1 MAAVVVAVGA
11 RMVEVR
17 IAGCLAAVG
26 AASALA
32 LTAPLAAGLPLRAA
46 AYPLLAVAALVLA
59 VAAATTPPRAA
70 ATTPSP
76 ADAATLPQPVAA
88 MPAPA
93 RVGRVLDAAA
103 QAVALVAAVLAV
115 EVARHL
121 ATVCVLWG
129 VAVALRLLRRGEPAG
144 RRWAFAGIA
153 AGSELLGAWVL
164 LAAGGVTALE
174 AYTLPAAALALGAG
188 LLALRTRPGLTSWP
202 ALGPGLVAALLP
214 SLVSVLAGPDPQSGR
229 RLLLGAAALGAV
241 LAGATRRWQAPVLL
255 GGGVLALLAL
265 HELARGWDLLP
276 RWIYLG
282 AGGLALVGLAAS
294 YERRRRDLA
303 RLRAAV
309 GRLG

>member
-1 MAAVVVAVGA
+1 MAAVVVAAGA
-11 RMVEVR
+11 CRFEVR
-17 IAGCLAAVG
+17 VAGCLTAVG

-32 LTAPLAAGLPLRAA
+32 VTAPLASGLPLRAA

-59 VAAATTPPRAA
+59 AAA
-70 ATTPSP
+70 
-76 ADAATLPQPVAA
+76 VN
-88 MPAPA
+88 PA
-93 RVGRVLDAAA
+93 RARLGRVLDAAA

-115 EVARHL
+115 EVARDL

-153 AGSELLGAWVL
+153 AGSELVGAWVL
-164 LAAGGVTALE
+164 LAAGGVTVVE
-174 AYTLPAAALALGAG
+174 AYTLPAAALAVGAG

-214 SLVSVLAGPDPQSGR
+214 SLVSVLVGPDPQPWR
-229 RLLLGAAALGAV
+229 RLLLGAAATGAV

-255 GGGVLALLAL
+255 GGGVLTLLAL

-282 AGGLALVGLAAS
+282 VGGLALVGLAAT